1 MLILLFGVKPG
12 TAISSDLV
20 AAVLMRPFGSLV
32 HLRAR
37 TVNLHLVRWM
47 VLGSVPAAFL
57 GAYLLKLMGHTKAAE
72 NRIQV
77 LLGSALLVGA
87 TAMAVRFLLD
97 RRDGRARTSRI
108 RELEV
113 RPLATVAIGVVG
125 GVVVGMTSVG
135 SGSLMIV
142 LLLFVYPTIGA
153 KQLVGTDLTQAV
165 PLTLAAALGALLFGH
180 VEVGVTA
187 SLVIGSVPAVLVGSM
202 VSSTVPDR
210 YIRPAIAFAI
220 LASGL
225 KYVGVGV
232 TALGWI
238 LCGML
243 LAGAVLW
250 ALTARPWQVRIGD
263 EA

>member
-1 MLILLFGVKPG
+1 
-12 TAISSDLV
+12 
-20 AAVLMRPFGSLV
+20 
-32 HLRAR
+32 
-37 TVNLHLVRWM
+37 
-47 VLGSVPAAFL
+47 
-57 GAYLLKLMGHTKAAE
+57 
-72 NRIQV
+72 
-77 LLGSALLVGA
+77 
-87 TAMAVRFLLD
+87 
-97 RRDGRARTSRI
+97 
-108 RELEV
+108 
-113 RPLATVAIGVVG
+113 
-125 GVVVGMTSVG
+125 
-135 SGSLMIV
+135 MIV

-220 LASGL
+220 LAPGL